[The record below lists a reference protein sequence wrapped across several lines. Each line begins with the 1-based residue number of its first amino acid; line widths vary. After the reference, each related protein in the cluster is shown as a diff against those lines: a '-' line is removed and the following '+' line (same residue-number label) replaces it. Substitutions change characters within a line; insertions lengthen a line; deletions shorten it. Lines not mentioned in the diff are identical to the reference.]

1 MYRLSEKQQ
10 KIVAKAK
17 EISNKFIGPK
27 AAQVDKDGTY
37 PMESMKALAE
47 EGFWGLN
54 VAPEFGGMGQGMR
67 VMCAVLDEIAQRCAS
82 TAMCYKMHLCG
93 MAAYSAAVNKP
104 VEVLRAAAKGKHL
117 TTLAWSE
124 FGSRGH
130 FWVPVSQEQ
139 RKNGKIILNAAK
151 SMITT
156 ANDADSYVVTTR
168 WSEAKTPVDN
178 MLYMVLKKDKGISV
192 SGKWDGLGM
201 RGNDSAPLTLKDV
214 TVGED
219 RALCETGK
227 GLDMMLNVVL
237 PVFALGN
244 AAISIG
250 IAEAAVKATHFHITN
265 GKFQHLN
272 QKLADIP
279 LERARLAQIRIETDR
294 ARAHLSAALDTVEN
308 PGTTTVLMVLESK
321 AAAAETAIRVTDIA
335 LLASGGRG
343 FSRNL
348 SVNLGLERNFR
359 DARAAQVMGPS
370 SDMIH
375 EFIGRALCGMELFS

>member
-10 KIVAKAK
+10 KIMDKAR
-17 EISNKFIGPK
+17 EISDKFIGPR

-37 PMESMKALAE
+37 PMESMKALAT

-54 VAPEFGGMGQGMR
+54 IAPEFGGMGQGLR

-82 TAMCYKMHLCG
+82 TAMCYKMHLSG
-93 MAAYSAAVNKP
+93 QAAYGAAVNKP
-104 VEVLRAAAKGKHL
+104 RDVLRAAAEGKHL

-130 FWVPVSQEQ
+130 FWAPVSQEK
-139 RKNGKIILNAAK
+139 RRNGKIVLNASK

-168 WSEAKTPVDN
+168 WSEAETPVDN
-178 MLYMVLKKDKGISV
+178 MLYMVLKQDEGVSI

-201 RGNDSAPLTLKDV
+201 RGNDSAPLTLRDV
-214 TVGED
+214 TIGED
-219 RALCETGK
+219 RALCGPGK

-250 IAEAAVKATHFHITN
+250 IAEAAVKATHHHITT
-265 GKFQHLN
+265 GRFQYLN
-272 QKLADIP
+272 QSLADVP
-279 LERARLAQIRIETDR
+279 LERARLAQIRLETDR
-294 ARAHLSAALDTVEN
+294 ARAHLAAALDSVEN
-308 PGTTTVLMVLESK
+308 PGPATMLLVLESK
-321 AAAAETAIRVTDIA
+321 AAAAETAVRVTDIA

-348 SVNLGLERNFR
+348 SGNLGIERNFR

-375 EFIGRALCGMELFS
+375 ELIGRALCGMELFS

>member
-1 MYRLSEKQQ
+1 MYRLSAEQQ
-10 KIVAKAK
+10 RIVDTAK
-17 EISNKFIGPK
+17 EIAEKSIGPR
-27 AAQVDKDGTY
+27 AAQVDREGAY
-37 PMESMKALAE
+37 PMESMKALAR

-54 VAPEFGGMGQGMR
+54 IAPEFGGMGQGLR

-93 MAAYSAAVNKP
+93 MAAYGAAVNKP
-104 VEVLRAAAKGKHL
+104 VEVLRAAAEGKHL

-139 RKNGKIILNAAK
+139 RKDGQIILNASK

-156 ANDADSYVVTTR
+156 ANDAHSYVVTTR

-178 MLYMVLKKDKGISV
+178 MLHMVLKTDEGVSV

-201 RGNDSAPLTLKDV
+201 RGNDSAPLTLRNV
-214 TVGED
+214 TIGEN
-219 RALCETGK
+219 RALCEPGK

-250 IAEAAVKATHFHITN
+250 IAEAAVKATQHHITTSL
-265 GKFQHLN
+265 FQYLN
-272 QKLADIP
+272 QTLADVP

-294 ARAHLSAALDTVEN
+294 GRAHLAAALDTVEN
-308 PGTTTVLMVLESK
+308 PGPTTMLMVLESK

-335 LLASGGRG
+335 LVASGGRG

-348 SVNLGLERNFR
+348 SGNLELERNFR

-375 EFIGRALCGMELFS
+375 ELIGRALCGMELFA

>member
-1 MYRLSEKQQ
+1 MYRLSAEQQ
-10 KIVAKAK
+10 KIVDKAK
-17 EISNKFIGPK
+17 EISEKFIGPR

-37 PMESMKALAE
+37 PMESMKALAQ

-54 VAPEFGGMGQGMR
+54 IASEFGGMGQGMR
-67 VMCAVLDEIAQRCAS
+67 VMCAVLDEIAQKCAS

-93 MAAYSAAVNKP
+93 TTAYSAAVNKP
-104 VEVLRAAAKGKHL
+104 VNVLRAAAKGKHL

-130 FWVPVSQEQ
+130 FWVPISQEQ
-139 RKNGKIILNAAK
+139 RRNGKIILNASK

-168 WSEAKTPVDN
+168 WSEAKTQVDN
-178 MLYMVLKKDKGISV
+178 MLYMVLKKDHGISV
-192 SGKWDGLGM
+192 PGAWDGLGM

-214 TVGED
+214 AIGED
-219 RALCETGK
+219 RALCEPGK
-227 GLDMMLNVVL
+227 GLDMMLYVVL

-272 QKLADIP
+272 QRLADIP

-308 PGTTTVLMVLESK
+308 PGPTTVLMVLESK
-321 AAAAETAIRVTDIA
+321 AAAAETAMRVTDIA

-348 SVNLGLERNFR
+348 SGNLGLERNFR